1 MESAAL
7 LPVPLCLSPAAR
19 NAWAWDVVIH
29 HRPLL
34 LFVSKRAWG
43 RSYWWRR
50 HREELLNAGEEA
62 MHTAALMYN
71 PARSHWGTYAYSA
84 IVRHQRKST
93 MRADLIARPYHGWE
107 LPRMLTRSLAT
118 IKQFDAPERS
128 DDDVIRDH
136 DETMAWVRDELAK
149 LKPRHREAIEIRYFG
164 EDIVSLEQTGRQLG
178 VSKERARQ
186 LEAKAIATIR
196 SQAEVL
202 A

>member
-1 MESAAL
+1 MNEAAL

-34 LFVSKRAWG
+34 LFVSKQVWG

-50 HREELLNAGEEA
+50 HREELVNAGEEA
-62 MHTAALMYN
+62 MHAAALLYN
-71 PARSHWGTYAYSA
+71 PERSRWGGYAYSA
-84 IVRHQRKST
+84 IVRQQRRAT
-93 MRADLIARPYHGWE
+93 MRIDLIARPYHGWK
-107 LPRMLTRSLAT
+107 LPRKAAQSLTAIEFNT
-118 IKQFDAPERS
+118 PERS

-136 DETMAWVRDELAK
+136 EETMAWVRDELAK

-164 EDIVSLEQTGRQLG
+164 DDIVSLEQTGRQLG